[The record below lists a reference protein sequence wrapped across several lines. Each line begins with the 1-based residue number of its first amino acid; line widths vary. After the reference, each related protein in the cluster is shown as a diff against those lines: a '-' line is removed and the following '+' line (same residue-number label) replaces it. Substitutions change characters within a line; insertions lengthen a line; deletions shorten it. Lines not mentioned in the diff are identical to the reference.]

1 MKIKIDKLD
10 KEILERLQSQGML
23 LSKNA
28 QQLSRDKV
36 FVLIGEVMLD
46 KIVKEVNELV
56 SLWKELFPE
65 CRLQDFEA
73 SGEKKILSRRD
84 PAENG
89 NSETTIQQEMQS
101 GAGIEYWDMIMPRRK
116 TVKAEHQ
123 LISGLW
129 RNRSVLY
136 QPGKKKTSNYK
147 QKKRQ
152 QLLPGYTRNYQVY
165 HVPKQLKSYSYGRI
179 ELPSLYKSFGE
190 PAKNTRNLSP
200 FTKMPQLYQRQI
212 GSKSFELGTGSYKS
226 LESYLNDYKEVV

>member
-1 MKIKIDKLD
+1 MKFKIEKLD
-10 KEILERLQSQGML
+10 KERLQDQGIL

-28 QQLSRDKV
+28 QQLSKDKAL
-36 FVLIGEVMLD
+36 VLIGEAMLD
-46 KIVKEVNELV
+46 KILKDVNEFV
-56 SLWKELFPE
+56 SLWRELFPK
-65 CRLQDFEA
+65 CRLQDFKPSE
-73 SGEKKILSRRD
+73 EKKILSRRD

-147 QKKRQ
+147 QQCLQ
-152 QLLPGYTRNYQVY
+152 QLLPGYTKNYQVY

-200 FTKMPQLYQRQI
+200 FTKMPMLYQRQI
-212 GSKSFELGTGSYKS
+212 GSKYIELGTGSYKS
-226 LESYLNDYKEVV
+226 LESYLNDYKEMI